1 MIRITKKSILKKTA
15 EVGSATLFSRII
27 GLIRTM
33 LMSRYLGVGIES
45 DAFWVAYKIPNFLR
59 KIFAEGALSA
69 AFVPSMVNLVEKD
82 KNKDSSS
89 RLMSLAFIFFE
100 SLLALICII
109 MISQA
114 RQVLLFIAPGF
125 KEQIE
130 IAVPFLQIFSIFILF
145 ISSSA
150 LLKGALDAVNHFF
163 VPSFAPVVMNIII
176 VIALLLAIALKWPT
190 IYICYAF
197 LVAAF
202 INFVMHLIIYYKK
215 GFGFYKPN
223 KLALINL
230 YAVIKRFLPILF
242 GMSIIEINLL
252 IDARFASGLAQG
264 SYTLIEYASRFMQ
277 IPLGVFA
284 TAFATILFPHFGRVS
299 AYAPKRLMFYLFEA
313 TKIIIWVMLPMSLIM
328 AFFAKD
334 IFANLMFKSSD
345 LIHVSKATHVL
356 WAFLVGLIFFSLN
369 KIILNIYY
377 AIKANWLSVWVL
389 IISTMLN
396 IILNQI
402 FMKFIGAP
410 GLALATSISATF
422 QTFLLCYILKRFFK
436 FSFPFSRYA
445 NFILKIIL
453 NNIIIIP
460 VFLILYYSSCK
471 LIIHLNL
478 KHILLETVYV
488 WLWLIPLNG
497 LIAFLYIILR
507 KPIGLKL
514 YFLDE

>member
-1 MIRITKKSILKKTA
+1 
-15 EVGSATLFSRII
+15 
-27 GLIRTM
+27 
-33 LMSRYLGVGIES
+33 
-45 DAFWVAYKIPNFLR
+45 
-59 KIFAEGALSA
+59 
-69 AFVPSMVNLVEKD
+69 
-82 KNKDSSS
+82 
-89 RLMSLAFIFFE
+89 
-100 SLLALICII
+100 
-109 MISQA
+109 
-114 RQVLLFIAPGF
+114 
-125 KEQIE
+125 
-130 IAVPFLQIFSIFILF
+130 
-145 ISSSA
+145 
-150 LLKGALDAVNHFF
+150 
-163 VPSFAPVVMNIII
+163 
-176 VIALLLAIALKWPT
+176 
-190 IYICYAF
+190 
-197 LVAAF
+197 
-202 INFVMHLIIYYKK
+202 
-215 GFGFYKPN
+215 
-223 KLALINL
+223 
-230 YAVIKRFLPILF
+230 
-242 GMSIIEINLL
+242 
-252 IDARFASGLAQG
+252 
-264 SYTLIEYASRFMQ
+264 
-277 IPLGVFA
+277 
-284 TAFATILFPHFGRVS
+284 
-299 AYAPKRLMFYLFEA
+299 MFYLFEA

-471 LIIHLNL
+471 LIIYLDL
-478 KHILLETVYV
+478 KHLLLETIYV